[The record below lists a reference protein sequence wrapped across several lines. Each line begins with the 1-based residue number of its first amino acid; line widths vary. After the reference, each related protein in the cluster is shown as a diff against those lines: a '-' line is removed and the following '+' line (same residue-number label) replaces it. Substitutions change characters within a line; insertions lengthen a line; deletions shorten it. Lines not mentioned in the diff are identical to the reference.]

1 MIISLCVDNIRFAYC
16 TWNWSVQSVS
26 ERKSLHLKL
35 WERVLATGWFVNNR
49 GFWCTF
55 GENVGKSWKKVGFI
69 ILFVDERWSKL
80 QFVVFSAQLQITSP
94 VLCRVRQSRR
104 RSNTTT
110 TSHSAQ
116 YSEEAAK
123 SRKQPK
129 SWKQWDQRHNSC
141 SLQQKVTGLWVR
153 AQLGDAKLELLCWE
167 LGRGLQRRVT
177 THGAGQLDT
186 AWYSWPH
193 LPLHHTTVESGRT
206 KKQTSPSAIC
216 MTWQCSV
223 DIPVTVLCYIV
234 SSFWNE
240 MWLRPSVPATISA
253 MMMIVTVYPDE

>member
-1 MIISLCVDNIRFAYC
+1 MTAFLLGLLYAKLKCC
-16 TWNWSVQSVS
+16 SVS
-26 ERKSLHLKL
+26 DWEKMFAMEIMGTGGYWLQVGGLIIVDALQAKMLAIAGRKLAPLFCWWTIKSSL
-35 WERVLATGWFVNNR
+35 
-49 GFWCTF
+49 
-55 GENVGKSWKKVGFI
+55 VGR
-69 ILFVDERWSKL
+69 L
-80 QFVVFSAQLQITSP
+80 FSAITNKPSLYW
-94 VLCRVRQSRR
+94 LCRVRQSRR
-104 RSNTTT
+104 RSNITT

-129 SWKQWDQRHNSC
+129 SWKQWDQRHNSH
-141 SLQQKVTGLWVR
+141 SLQKVTGLWVR

-193 LPLHHTTVESGRT
+193 PPLHITTQQEENLAELRNIT
-206 KKQTSPSAIC
+206 IC

-223 DIPVTVLCYIV
+223 DVPVTVPCLACC
-234 SSFWNE
+234 FQLLELNE
-240 MWLRPSVPATISA
+240 MWLRPPVPATISA
-253 MMMIVTVYPDE
+253 MMMIGTLYPDE

>member
-1 MIISLCVDNIRFAYC
+1 MSVWCWQRLLCLFYAKLKC
-16 TWNWSVQSVS
+16 CSVS
-26 ERKSLHLKL
+26 DWEKKFAMEIMGTGGYWLQVGGLIIVDALQAKMLARAGRK
-35 WERVLATGWFVNNR
+35 LAP
-49 GFWCTF
+49 
-55 GENVGKSWKKVGFI
+55 
-69 ILFVDERWSKL
+69 LFVDERSL
-80 QFVVFSAQLQITSP
+80 VGRLFSAITNKPSLYW
-94 VLCRVRQSRR
+94 LCRVRQSRR
-104 RSNTTT
+104 RSNITT

-141 SLQQKVTGLWVR
+141 SLQKVTGLWVR

-193 LPLHHTTVESGRT
+193 PPLHHTTGGESGRT
-206 KKQTSPSAIC
+206 VKHHHHLHD
-216 MTWQCSV
+216 M
-223 DIPVTVLCYIV
+223 TVLSGRSCDCAV
-234 SSFWNE
+234 FSLLFSASRTQWN
-240 MWLRPSVPATISA
+240 VIKTTSA
-253 MMMIVTVYPDE
+253 CNH